1 MSQVSTT
8 SPAQTKTRGNGIA
21 FICLVL
27 GVITVGLAVGESFDI
42 PATAHWAGVVLG
54 ALGFLVSMYAQMTST
69 NTRERWIL
77 MPGWIL
83 SGTFA
88 AVNFWFAIN

>member
-1 MSQVSTT
+1 MSQVT
-8 SPAQTKTRGNGIA
+8 SMSPTQTKTRSNGIA

-27 GVITVGLAVGESFDI
+27 GVTTVALALGESFDI
-42 PATAHWAGVVLG
+42 PPSAHWAGVVLG

-77 MPGWIL
+77 MPGWIR

>member
-1 MSQVSTT
+1 
-8 SPAQTKTRGNGIA
+8 
-21 FICLVL
+21 
-27 GVITVGLAVGESFDI
+27 
-42 PATAHWAGVVLG
+42 
-54 ALGFLVSMYAQMTST
+54 MYAQMTST

>member
-1 MSQVSTT
+1 MSQASTST
-8 SPAQTKTRGNGIA
+8 PIQSKTRSDA
-21 FICLVL
+21 LAYLCLVL
-27 GVITVGLAVGESFDI
+27 GVITLGIALGESFNL
-42 PATAHWAGVVLG
+42 AKSAHCIGVITGVI
-54 ALGFLVSMYAQMTST
+54 GFVISMYAQMTST

>member
-1 MSQVSTT
+1 MSQVT
-8 SPAQTKTRGNGIA
+8 SMSPTQTKTRSNGIA

-27 GVITVGLAVGESFDI
+27 GVITVMLAVGESFDI
-42 PATAHWAGVVLG
+42 ATTAHWAGVVLG
-54 ALGFLVSMYAQMTST
+54 ALGFLISMYAQMTST